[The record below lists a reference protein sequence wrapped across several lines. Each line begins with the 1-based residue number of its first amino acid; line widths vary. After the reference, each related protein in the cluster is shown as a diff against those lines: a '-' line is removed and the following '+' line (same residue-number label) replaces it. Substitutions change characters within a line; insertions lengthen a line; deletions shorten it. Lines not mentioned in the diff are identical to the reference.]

1 MNNNQQQNDNTPKP
15 RKQRLELTWIG
26 KDEELKLEPRI
37 LIEDP
42 EKSYGDPNS
51 ENMLIHGDNLLALKA
66 LEQDYAGKV
75 KCIYIDPPYNISAA
89 TDHYDDFLEHSEWLN
104 LMKPRLE
111 ILKKL
116 LAKDGC
122 IFISIDDEEA
132 AYLKVITDEIF
143 LRSNF
148 LNTIS
153 LKTGESQRA
162 IGGGVNKKLRKKSEF
177 LLFYC
182 KDINYFN
189 FNPIYEKTFLKDIVL
204 EKAVENKKYEY
215 RSVLKDY
222 GIRKEFGTINASGQ
236 SEIIVYKHE
245 DYKIESINYSTNKMG
260 DALLVE
266 VEKYHSEA
274 IKYFDKVFRTAISQS
289 SILKKVQE
297 ISDGGLLSLDYI
309 PTSGK
314 NKGVKTTRYF
324 FRGSEVVF
332 LKDSSFVEDGNIIKS
347 ELLGNIWTD
356 IKQQGIAS
364 EGAVQ
369 FKFGKKPEKLIER
382 IINLSTQK
390 GDFIIDSFL
399 GSGTTAAVAHKMNRK
414 YIGIELGE
422 HANTHCI
429 PRLKSVVDG
438 TDQGGISKAVNW
450 KGGGGFKFYNLA
462 PSLLR
467 KDKYGN
473 WIIDE
478 KYNANMLTAAMCKHE
493 GFRFSP
499 HEELYWKQGQ
509 STETDYIFVTTAFVT
524 VEQLD
529 KIHEE
534 MGENESLLICA
545 KSFASECE
553 NRHPNITVKK
563 IPLMILGKCEFGQE
577 NYDLNI
583 IQATE
588 EVAEDQDTNHEDY
601 E

>member
-1 MNNNQQQNDNTPKP
+1 MNNNQQQNGNTAKP

-75 KCIYIDPPYNISAA
+75 KCIYIDPPFNTGAA
-89 TDHYDDFLEHSEWLN
+89 FEHYDDSLEHSIWLQ
-104 LMKPRLE
+104 LMQYRIGL
-111 ILKKL
+111 LYKL
-116 LAKDGC
+116 LSPDGC
-122 IFISIDDEEA
+122 IFVQLDDSEA
-132 AYLKVITDEIF
+132 SYCKVIMDEVFGRNNYLNQITVATNKPF
-143 LRSNF
+143 GYKSTGGSLFKQANQVIVFAKNKNLFQFRSNKLF
-148 LNTIS
+148 KEKEYDTQYKWVFDNIEAP
-153 LKTGESQRA
+153 ESEWKWRNIAEEVAVQLGFNSA
-162 IGGGVNKKLRKKSEF
+162 KDAKKNMEKQEF
-177 LLFYC
+177 EAE
-182 KDINYFN
+182 IAN
-189 FNPIYEKTFLKDIVL
+189 FAL
-204 EKAVENKKYEY
+204 
-215 RSVLKDY
+215 S
-222 GIRKEFGTINASGQ
+222 NA
-236 SEIIVYKHE
+236 
-245 DYKIESINYSTNKMG
+245 
-260 DALLVE
+260 A
-266 VEKYHSEA
+266 
-274 IKYFDKVFRTAISQS
+274 KVFRTASVTGGAYLKRKDTIKIS
-289 SILKKVQE
+289 KE
-297 ISDGGLLSLDYI
+297 N
-309 PTSGK
+309 K
-314 NKGVKTTRYF
+314 NKIVRHLNDDMDYMFIGGERVLFY
-324 FRGSEVVF
+324 SERLIEIDEILVPGEYIT
-332 LKDSSFVEDGNIIKS
+332 D
-347 ELLGNIWTD
+347 IWTD
-356 IKQQGIAS
+356 VPVEGLAS
-364 EGAVQ
+364 EGGVD
-369 FKFGKKPEKLIER
+369 FPKGKKPEKLVQRCIE
-382 IINLSTQK
+382 ITSDD
-390 GDFIIDSFL
+390 GDLVLDSFL
-399 GSGTTAAVAHKMNRK
+399 GSGTTTAVAHKMNRK
-414 YIGIELGE
+414 WIGIELGE

-450 KGGGGFKFYNLA
+450 QGGGGFKFYNLA

-478 KYNANMLTAAMCKHE
+478 KYNANMLAATMCKHE
-493 GFRFSP
+493 GFRFKP

-545 KSFASECE
+545 KSFAPECE

-588 EVAEDQDTNHEDY
+588 EVAEYQDANHEDY